1 MKALEDLKELLVDQI
16 KRVTKKGDITPN
28 ELESMNKAVDIIKD
42 ISTITAME
50 KAEKEEEEY
59 AKDRYSRGRYSREG
73 SYDGNS
79 MRGSY
84 DGNSMRGGSYD
95 GNMMSNDM
103 GNSQR
108 YLPYPMYS
116 YAPVWNTPQQQPDNN
131 QNQNNEMNGN
141 SQGYN
146 AGNSNANNGMSND
159 GRRGRDADSDGRY
172 SEDNSYR
179 RGRDAMGRFTSRDGS
194 YENSSRYS
202 RHSVKDR
209 MIAKLEDMADD
220 ATTNRERN
228 TIMQCI
234 DKLDN

>member
-16 KRVTKKGDITPN
+16 KKVTKKGDITPN
-28 ELESMNKAVDIIKD
+28 ELENMYKAVDIIKD
-42 ISTITAME
+42 ISTIKAME

-59 AKDRYSRGRYSREG
+59 SQRGYSRDRYSRDG
-73 SYDGNS
+73 SYGGSS

-108 YLPYPMYS
+108 YLPPYPMYS
-116 YAPVWNTPQQQPDNN
+116 YAPVWNNPQQQPNNN

-141 SQGYN
+141 SQAYN
-146 AGNSNANNGMSND
+146 GNSNNNSNNGMSND
-159 GRRGRDADSDGRY
+159 GRI
-172 SEDNSYR
+172 
-179 RGRDAMGRFTSRDGS
+179 GRDAMGRFTSRDGS
-194 YENSSRYS
+194 YENSNRYS

>member
-28 ELESMNKAVDIIKD
+28 ELESMYKSVDIIKD
-42 ISTITAME
+42 ISTIEAME

-59 AKDRYSRGRYSREG
+59 AKDGYSRGRYSREG
-73 SYDGNS
+73 SYE
-79 MRGSY
+79 
-84 DGNSMRGGSYD
+84 

-108 YLPYPMYS
+108 YLPPYPMYS
-116 YAPVWNTPQQQPDNN
+116 YAPVWNTPQQQPNNN

-141 SQGYN
+141 SN
-146 AGNSNANNGMSND
+146 TNNGMSND

-172 SEDNSYR
+172 SEDSSYR

-194 YENSSRYS
+194 YENSNRYS

>member
-28 ELESMNKAVDIIKD
+28 ELESMYKSVDIIKD
-42 ISTITAME
+42 ISTIEAME

-59 AKDRYSRGRYSREG
+59 EKNRYSRGRYSR
-73 SYDGNS
+73 DGD
-79 MRGSY
+79 MI
-84 DGNSMRGGSYD
+84 
-95 GNMMSNDM
+95 SNDM

-108 YLPYPMYS
+108 YLPPYPMYS
-116 YAPVWNTPQQQPDNN
+116 YAPVWNTPQQQPNNN
-131 QNQNNEMNGN
+131 QNGEMNGN

-146 AGNSNANNGMSND
+146 AGNSND
-159 GRRGRDADSDGRY
+159 GRRGRDADNDGRY
-172 SEDNSYR
+172 SEESSYR
-179 RGRDAMGRFTSRDGS
+179 RGRDAMGRFTSRDSNS